1 MDYRDRFE
9 LKEYRQEQR
18 LSRRVVLF
26 HVGVFLLVVG
36 YLLRFWHLQVSQG
49 EEYARLAENN
59 RLRRVAIA
67 PTRGVIFDRNGEV
80 VASTRPSLNLVLQ
93 REGLKDADRQLRRL
107 ESVLE
112 IPYASLRERL
122 DQIRSRPSYEPLT
135 LKEDVGLTELAQVE
149 ARRDWFPSVLVET
162 ASRRT
167 YPDGKAV
174 AHAVGYVGE
183 VSEADLALQREGLFQ
198 GDIVGKSGIE
208 RAYDEVL
215 RGRRGWN
222 LVEVNSLGRQI
233 GEPRTG
239 TPPQNGGQLRLSVD
253 VSLQRALIEALG
265 EETGAGVFLDPWTGE
280 ILALASTPAYDPNV
294 FASSVTAQIWQGIAQ
309 DPGHPLQ
316 DRALTS
322 AYAPGSTFKVVMAIA
337 GLETGAIGPGTSV
350 YCSGSANYY
359 GRNFLC
365 WKKGGHGTVSVHE
378 ALVQSCNVFFYMVGK
393 QTGIDAIHKYGDM
406 MNLGRLTAVDLPG
419 EGKGVLP
426 SPEWKQRLRG
436 EPWYAGET
444 ISLAIGQGLLAV
456 TPIQMATMISAVA
469 TGKVPRP
476 HLARERTQEATP
488 LAVSP
493 ATLAI
498 VRAALAD
505 VVEAGTGRRASL
517 GPIPVAGKTGTAQ
530 VFKKSAGIDADEL
543 PKDERDHA
551 WFVGY
556 APATKPEIAFAV
568 IVEHGGH
575 GGTSA
580 APIVRHVLE
589 TYFADRLPPPEEGG
603 DKLRAGVL
611 RPNGAGSAATPAA
624 R

>member
-18 LSRRVVLF
+18 LTRRVVFF
-26 HVGVFLLVVG
+26 HVGVFLLVLG

-49 EEYARLAENN
+49 EEYARLAESN

-67 PTRGVIFDRNGEV
+67 PTRGVIFDRNDEV
-80 VASTRPSLNLVLQ
+80 MASTRPSLNLVLQ
-93 REGLKDADRQLRRL
+93 REGLKDANQQLRRL

-112 IPYASLRERL
+112 TPYESLRLRL
-122 DQIRSRPSYEPLT
+122 DQIRDRPSFEPLV

-149 ARRDWFPSVLVET
+149 ARRDWFPSVMVET

-167 YPDGKAV
+167 YPDGKTV

-183 VSEADLALQREGLFQ
+183 VSEAELAAQREGLFQ

-208 RAYDEVL
+208 RTYDEVL

-222 LVEVNSLGRQI
+222 LMEVNNLGRQI
-233 GEPRTG
+233 GDPRTG
-239 TPPQNGGQLRLSVD
+239 TPPQNGGQLRLTVD
-253 VSLQRALIEALG
+253 LSLQRALIEGLG
-265 EETGAGVFLDPWTGE
+265 EETGAGVFLDPWTGDV
-280 ILALASTPAYDPNV
+280 LALASTPAYDPNV
-294 FASSVTAQIWQGIAQ
+294 FASNITSEIWQGIAQ
-309 DPGHPLQ
+309 DPRRPLQ

-322 AYAPGSTFKVVMAIA
+322 AYAPGSTFKVVMAVT
-337 GLETGAIGPGTSV
+337 GLETGAIDAGTAV
-350 YCSGSANYY
+350 HCSGSANYY

-365 WKKGGHGTVSVHE
+365 WKKGGHGTVSVHD
-378 ALVQSCNVFFYMVGK
+378 ALVHSCNVFFYRVGR
-393 QTGIDAIHKYGDM
+393 QSGIDAIHRYGDM
-406 MNLGRLTAVDLPG
+406 LNLGRSTGIDLPG

-426 SPEWKQRLRG
+426 SPEWKQRMRG

-456 TPIQMATMISAVA
+456 TPIQMATMISAIA

-476 HLARERTQEATP
+476 HMTRDRDHESIP

-493 ATLAI
+493 GTLST
-498 VRAALAD
+498 VRQALQE

-517 GPIPVAGKTGTAQ
+517 GPISVAGKTGTAQ

-543 PKDERDHA
+543 PKNERDHA

-589 TYFADRLPPPEEGG
+589 VFFADRLPPRET
-603 DKLRAGVL
+603 DAKLQAGVL
-611 RPNGAGSAATPAA
+611 RPNEAPGVATAAA